1 LALVYRKTIE
11 EHRGMQKRVLHEPIK
26 CLKMLLVQQ
35 VIHSYYYCPV
45 TGSSASIK
53 Y

>member
-35 VIHSYYYCPV
+35 VIAIIIV
-45 TGSSASIK
+45 LWLDLVQALNI
-53 Y
+53 